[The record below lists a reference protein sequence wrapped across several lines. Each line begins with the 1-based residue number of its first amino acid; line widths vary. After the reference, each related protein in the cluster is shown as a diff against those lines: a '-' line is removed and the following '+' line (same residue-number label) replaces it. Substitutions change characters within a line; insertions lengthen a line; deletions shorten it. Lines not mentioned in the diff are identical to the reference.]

1 MNPEVIKP
9 GNGRGNGHG
18 NGNGSSYGGGSS
30 VPYFV
35 DAAPQYDGNVTGKLL
50 LYAIF
55 KRKWQVLAVL
65 VVVVLSIMV
74 TGIMR
79 PKMYQTNAKIFIRPG
94 RTEVQ
99 LSGGMQRELTLPISA
114 SAEMVNSEMEILR
127 SKELMRQVLA
137 RMADAGHPIF
147 GEDTTMSVAQ
157 QVAALQGM
165 VKVLPIPDSNA
176 ITIDLFGRNPA
187 VAQATLGAITEAY
200 LARHAQLRGTTGA
213 TEFFEEQKAVIR
225 DRVQTAEREL
235 AEFVDREGI
244 VVPEDQIRWALKDAL
259 QGQDA
264 LGIQL
269 SKISG
274 LKRRVITLQSQIK
287 DQPVTVSREI
297 ERVHPTALGMGAHL
311 AKLEAKRASLRQ
323 GYQDDDRFVTAVD
336 GEIAMLRSRI
346 AAEQSK
352 SQGIVGSTR
361 TAANPLRFD
370 IERRLLN
377 TKLNLNDLQARA
389 DQLKAQ
395 IDTRATKGHAEAV
408 ELRQKSIEL
417 TSLEEEVTSARESY
431 KLYEQKQEE
440 ARIAEALDRENFLN
454 VSILDGPSTPLKP
467 INEMTPFMLVAALIA
482 GTGLG
487 IGSAVGVEFFGRS
500 FKFEEQVE
508 QYLDMPV
515 FAVIPE
521 LNDVSHLTQAPS

>member
-18 NGNGSSYGGGSS
+18 NGNGSGYGGGSS

-65 VVVVLSIMV
+65 VVVVLSILV

-79 PKMYQTNAKIFIRPG
+79 PKMYQSNAKVFIRPG

-99 LSGGMQRELTLPISA
+99 LSGGLPRELTLPISA

-127 SKELMRQVLA
+127 SKELMRQAIA
-137 RMADAGHPIF
+137 RMEEAGHPIF
-147 GEDTTMSVAQ
+147 GADTTMSMPE

-176 ITIDLFGRNPA
+176 ITIDLFARNPA

-200 LARHAQLRGTTGA
+200 LSRHAELRGTRGA
-213 TEFFEEQKAVIR
+213 TEFFEKQKVMLL
-225 DRVQTAEREL
+225 DRVQTAELEL
-235 AEFVDREGI
+235 ASFVDREGI

-264 LGIQL
+264 LGIHL

-274 LKRRVITLQSQIK
+274 LKRRVQTLQHQIK
-287 DQPVTVSREI
+287 GQPETVARET

-323 GYQDDDRFVTAVD
+323 GYQADDRFVTEVD

-346 AAEQSK
+346 AQEQRSGP
-352 SQGIVGSTR
+352 GIIGSTR

-377 TKLNLNDLQARA
+377 TQLNLHDLQARA
-389 DQLKAQ
+389 DQLRTQ
-395 IDTRATKGHAEAV
+395 IDTRAVKGQAEAIT
-408 ELRQKSIEL
+408 LRQKSIEL
-417 TSLEEEVTSARESY
+417 TGLEDDVTSARAVY

-440 ARIAEALDRENFLN
+440 ARIAEALDSERFLN
-454 VSILDGPSTPLKP
+454 VSILDGPSTPLRP
-467 INEMTPFMLVAALIA
+467 INAMTPFMLVAAMIA

-521 LNDVSHLTQAPS
+521 LSDVSDLTQVQS